1 MHKLRSASV
10 SLDSSVV
17 VDFHLT
23 GNLTLLEGVF
33 AGRMLVSNF
42 VTSELADA
50 DIQVDSAEP
59 VVLSTDDEWNFFHDL
74 RKRKQ
79 ALGPGELGAITVAK
93 FRHATLLSNDKQ
105 ARSAAEEE
113 SIPISGAIGVLECAV
128 EMESIQPAAAVAIL
142 EDMIREGAWISGEL
156 LELFRQRILHEN

>member
-1 MHKLRSASV
+1 MHKLRSATV

-23 GNLTLLEGVF
+23 GNLTLLEGLF
-33 AGRMLVSNF
+33 GGRMLVSNF
-42 VTSELADA
+42 VTKELADA
-50 DIQVDSAEP
+50 DIQVHSAED
-59 VVLSTDDEWNFFHDL
+59 VVLSADDEWDFFHDL

-113 SIPISGAIGVLECAV
+113 GVLVSGAIGVLECAV
-128 EMESIQPAAAVAIL
+128 EMESIRPTTAVAIL
-142 EDMIREGAWISGEL
+142 EAMILEGAWISDEL

>member
-1 MHKLRSASV
+1 MHKLRSATV

-23 GNLTLLEGVF
+23 GNLTLLEGLF
-33 AGRMLVSNF
+33 GGRMLVSNF
-42 VTSELADA
+42 VTKELADA
-50 DIQVDSAEP
+50 DIQVHSAEE
-59 VVLSTDDEWNFFHDL
+59 VVLSADDEWDFFHDL

-105 ARSAAEEE
+105 ARSAPRRRGYRCRGPSAL
-113 SIPISGAIGVLECAV
+113 SNVPWKWKVFG
-128 EMESIQPAAAVAIL
+128 
-142 EDMIREGAWISGEL
+142 
-156 LELFRQRILHEN
+156 RQRPSLFSKR

>member
-1 MHKLRSASV
+1 LHKLRSARV

-23 GNLTLLEGVF
+23 GNLTFLEGLF

-42 VTSELADA
+42 VTKELADA
-50 DIQVDSAEP
+50 DISVHSADV
-59 VVLSTDDEWNFFHDL
+59 VVLSTDDEWDFFHDV

-79 ALGPGELGAITVAK
+79 ALGPGELGALAVAK

-113 SIPISGAIGVLECAV
+113 GIPTSGAIGVLECAV
-128 EMESIQPAAAVAIL
+128 EMESLQPNAAVAVL
-142 EDMIREGAWISGEL
+142 EDMIREGAWISDEL
-156 LELFRQRILHEN
+156 LELFRQRIFHEN

>member
-1 MHKLRSASV
+1 LHKLRSWRV

-17 VDFHLT
+17 VDLHLT
-23 GNLTLLEGVF
+23 GNLMLLEGLF

-42 VTSELADA
+42 VTNELADA
-50 DIQVDSAEP
+50 DIQVNSAEL
-59 VVLSTDDEWNFFHDL
+59 VVLSSDDEWDFFHDL

-93 FRHATLLSNDKQ
+93 FRRATLLSNDKQ

-113 SIPISGAIGVLECAV
+113 DIPISGAIGVLECAV
-128 EMESIQPAAAVAIL
+128 EMESIQPNTAVAIL
-142 EDMIREGAWISGEL
+142 EDMIREGAWISREL

>member
-1 MHKLRSASV
+1 LHKLRTANV

-23 GNLTLLEGVF
+23 GNLTLLEEIF

-42 VTSELADA
+42 VTKEPAEA
-50 DIQVDSAEP
+50 DIKIHSAEE
-59 VVLSTDDEWNFFHDL
+59 VVLSSDDEWDFFHDL
-74 RKRKQ
+74 LKRNQ
-79 ALGPGELGAITVAK
+79 PLGQGELGAITVAK

-113 SIPISGAIGVLECAV
+113 GIPISGAIGVLECAV
-128 EMESIQPAAAVAIL
+128 EKESIQPTAAVAIL
-142 EDMIREGAWISGEL
+142 EAMIREGAWISVEL

>member
-1 MHKLRSASV
+1 V

-23 GNLTLLEGVF
+23 GNLTLLEGLF

-42 VTSELADA
+42 VTNELTDA
-50 DIQVDSAEP
+50 DIQLKSAEL
-59 VVLSTDDEWNFFHDL
+59 VVLSTDHEWDFFHDL

-93 FRHATLLSNDKQ
+93 FQHATLLSNDKQ

-113 SIPISGAIGVLECAV
+113 GIPISGAIGVLECAV
-128 EMESIQPAAAVAIL
+128 EMESIQPKTAVAIL

-156 LELFRQRILHEN
+156 LELFRQRVLNEN

>member
-1 MHKLRSASV
+1 V

-23 GNLTLLEGVF
+23 GNLPLLEGLF

-42 VTSELADA
+42 VTNELSDSNV
-50 DIQVDSAEP
+50 QVRSAEV
-59 VVLSTDDEWNFFHDL
+59 VVLSADDEWDFFNEL

-93 FRHATLLSNDKQ
+93 FRHATLLSNDRQ
-105 ARSAAEEE
+105 ARLAAEEE
-113 SIPISGAIGVLECAV
+113 GVAISGAIGVLECAV
-128 EMESIQPAAAVAIL
+128 EMESIEPKDAVTIL

>member
-1 MHKLRSASV
+1 MHKLRSANV

-42 VTSELADA
+42 VTKELADA
-50 DIQVDSAEP
+50 DIQIQSAEE
-59 VVLSTDDEWNFFHDL
+59 VVLSADDEWDFFHDL
-74 RKRKQ
+74 RKRKR

-105 ARSAAEEE
+105 ARSAAEEHG
-113 SIPISGAIGVLECAV
+113 IPMSGAIGVLECAV
-128 EMESIQPAAAVAIL
+128 EVESIQPTAAVAIL
-142 EDMIREGAWISGEL
+142 EAMIHEGAWISDEL

>member
-17 VDFHLT
+17 VDFYLI
-23 GNLTLLEGVF
+23 GNLLLLERLF

-42 VTSELADA
+42 VMNELSDSN
-50 DIQVDSAEP
+50 IQVNSAEV
-59 VVLSTDDEWNFFHDL
+59 VVLSADDEWDFLNDL

-93 FRHATLLSNDKQ
+93 FRHATLLSNDRQ
-105 ARSAAEEE
+105 ARLAAEEE
-113 SIPISGAIGVLECAV
+113 GIPISGAIGVLECAV
-128 EMESIQPAAAVAIL
+128 EMESIQPKDAVTIL

>member
-1 MHKLRSASV
+1 LHKLRWANV

-23 GNLTLLEGVF
+23 GNLTLLEGIF

-42 VTSELADA
+42 VTKELADA
-50 DIQVDSAEP
+50 DIEVHAAEE
-59 VVLSTDDEWNFFHDL
+59 VVLSSDDEWDFFHDL

-79 ALGPGELGAITVAK
+79 SLGPGELGAITVAK
-93 FRHATLLSNDKQ
+93 FRHATLLSNDRQ

-113 SIPISGAIGVLECAV
+113 GIPMSGAIGVLECAV
-128 EMESIQPAAAVAIL
+128 EMESIRPTAAVAIL
-142 EDMIREGAWISGEL
+142 EAMIREGAWISGEL

>member
-1 MHKLRSASV
+1 MHKLRSATV

-23 GNLTLLEGVF
+23 GNLTLLEEIF

-42 VTSELADA
+42 VTKELADA
-50 DIQVDSAEP
+50 DIEVHAAEE
-59 VVLSTDDEWNFFHDL
+59 VVLSSDEEWDFFHDL

-79 ALGPGELGAITVAK
+79 ALGPGELGAIAVAK
-93 FRHATLLSNDKQ
+93 FRHATLLSNDRQ
-105 ARSAAEEE
+105 ARLAAEEE
-113 SIPISGAIGVLECAV
+113 GVPISGAIGVLECAV
-128 EMESIQPAAAVAIL
+128 EAESIQPNAAVAIL

>member
-17 VDFHLT
+17 VDFYLT
-23 GNLTLLEGVF
+23 GNLLLLEGLF
-33 AGRMLVSNF
+33 AGRMLVSDF
-42 VTSELADA
+42 VTNELADA
-50 DIQVDSAEP
+50 KIQVNSAEL
-59 VVLSTDDEWNFFHDL
+59 VVLSADDEWDFFHDL

-113 SIPISGAIGVLECAV
+113 GIPISGAIGVLECAV
-128 EMESIQPAAAVAIL
+128 EMESIQPNAAVAIL

>member
-1 MHKLRSASV
+1 V

-17 VDFHLT
+17 VDFYLT
-23 GNLTLLEGVF
+23 GNLLLLEGLF

-42 VTSELADA
+42 VTNELSDSN
-50 DIQVDSAEP
+50 IQVNSAEV
-59 VVLSTDDEWNFFHDL
+59 VVLSADDEWDFLNDL

-93 FRHATLLSNDKQ
+93 FRHATLLSNDRQ
-105 ARSAAEEE
+105 ARLAAEEE
-113 SIPISGAIGVLECAV
+113 GIPISGAIGVLECAV
-128 EMESIQPAAAVAIL
+128 EIESIQPKDAVAIL
-142 EDMIREGAWISGEL
+142 EDTIREGAWISGEL

>member
-1 MHKLRSASV
+1 MHRLRSATV

-23 GNLTLLEGVF
+23 GNLTLLEELFG
-33 AGRMLVSNF
+33 ARMLVSNF
-42 VTSELADA
+42 VTKELAEA
-50 DIQVDSAEP
+50 DIQVHSADE
-59 VVLSTDDEWNFFHDL
+59 VVLSADDEWDFFHDL

-79 ALGPGELGAITVAK
+79 TLGPGELGAITVAK

-113 SIPISGAIGVLECAV
+113 RVPVSGAIGVLECAV
-128 EMESIQPAAAVAIL
+128 EMESIGPAAAVAIL
-142 EDMIREGAWISGEL
+142 EAMIREGAWISDEL

>member
-1 MHKLRSASV
+1 V

-23 GNLTLLEGVF
+23 GNLALLEGLF
-33 AGRMLVSNF
+33 GGRMLVSNF
-42 VTSELADA
+42 VTKELSDA
-50 DIQVDSAEP
+50 DIQVYSAEE
-59 VVLSTDDEWNFFHDL
+59 VVLSADDEWDFFHDL

-113 SIPISGAIGVLECAV
+113 GVPVSGAIGVLECAV
-128 EMESIQPAAAVAIL
+128 EIESIQPTTAVVIL
-142 EDMIREGAWISGEL
+142 EAIIREDAWISDEL

>member
-1 MHKLRSASV
+1 MHKLRTANV

-23 GNLTLLEGVF
+23 GNLTLLEGIF

-42 VTSELADA
+42 VTKELAEA
-50 DIQVDSAEP
+50 DIEVHSAEE
-59 VVLSTDDEWNFFHDL
+59 VVLSTEDEWDFFHDL

-79 ALGPGELGAITVAK
+79 PLGPGELGAITVAK
-93 FRHATLLSNDKQ
+93 FRYAILLSNDKQ

-113 SIPISGAIGVLECAV
+113 GIPMSGAIGVLECAV
-128 EMESIQPAAAVAIL
+128 ELERIQPTAAVAIL
-142 EDMIREGAWISGEL
+142 EAMIREGAWISDEL
-156 LELFRQRILHEN
+156 LELFRQRILHGN

>member
-1 MHKLRSASV
+1 LHKLRSASV

-17 VDFHLT
+17 VDFYLT
-23 GNLTLLEGVF
+23 GNLLLLEGLF
-33 AGRMLVSNF
+33 AGRMLVSDF
-42 VTSELADA
+42 VTNELADA
-50 DIQVDSAEP
+50 KIQLNSADL
-59 VVLSTDDEWNFFHDL
+59 VVLSADDEWDFFHDL

-93 FRHATLLSNDKQ
+93 FRHTTLLSNDKQ

-113 SIPISGAIGVLECAV
+113 GIPISGAIGVLECAV
-128 EMESIQPAAAVAIL
+128 ETESIQPTAAVAIL

>member
-1 MHKLRSASV
+1 V

-23 GNLTLLEGVF
+23 GNLTLLEGLF

-42 VTSELADA
+42 VTNELANA
-50 DIQVDSAEP
+50 NIEVHSAEE
-59 VVLSTDDEWNFFHDL
+59 VVLSADDEWDFFHDL

-79 ALGPGELGAITVAK
+79 ALGPGELGALTVAK

-105 ARSAAEEE
+105 ARSAADEEG
-113 SIPISGAIGVLECAV
+113 IPMSGAIGVLECAV
-128 EMESIQPAAAVAIL
+128 EVESIQPTAAVAIL

-156 LELFRQRILHEN
+156 LELFRQRILYEN

>member
-1 MHKLRSASV
+1 LHKLRSASV

-17 VDFHLT
+17 VDFYLT
-23 GNLTLLEGVF
+23 GNLTLLEGLF

-42 VTSELADA
+42 VTNELADA
-50 DIQVDSAEP
+50 NIQVRSAEV
-59 VVLSTDDEWNFFHDL
+59 VVLSADDEWDFFHDL
-74 RKRKQ
+74 RNRKQ

-93 FRHATLLSNDKQ
+93 FRRATLLSNDKQ

-113 SIPISGAIGVLECAV
+113 GILISGAIGVLECAV
-128 EMESIQPAAAVAIL
+128 EMESIQPNAAVAIL

>member
-1 MHKLRSASV
+1 V

-17 VDFHLT
+17 VDFYLT
-23 GNLTLLEGVF
+23 GNLLLLEGLF

-42 VTSELADA
+42 VTNELSDSN
-50 DIQVDSAEP
+50 IQVNSAEV
-59 VVLSTDDEWNFFHDL
+59 VVLSADDEWDFLNDL

-93 FRHATLLSNDKQ
+93 FRHATLLSNDRQ
-105 ARSAAEEE
+105 ARLAAEEE
-113 SIPISGAIGVLECAV
+113 GIPISGAIGVLECAV
-128 EMESIQPAAAVAIL
+128 EIESIQPKDAVAIL

>member
-1 MHKLRSASV
+1 MHKLRSATV

-23 GNLTLLEGVF
+23 GNLTLLEGLF
-33 AGRMLVSNF
+33 GGRMLVSNF
-42 VTSELADA
+42 VTKELADA
-50 DIQVDSAEP
+50 DIHVHSAEEA
-59 VVLSTDDEWNFFHDL
+59 VLSADDEWDFFHDL

-105 ARSAAEEE
+105 ARSAAEQEGV
-113 SIPISGAIGVLECAV
+113 PVSGAIGVLECAV
-128 EMESIQPAAAVAIL
+128 EMENILPAAAVAIL
-142 EDMIREGAWISGEL
+142 EAMIREGAWISDEL